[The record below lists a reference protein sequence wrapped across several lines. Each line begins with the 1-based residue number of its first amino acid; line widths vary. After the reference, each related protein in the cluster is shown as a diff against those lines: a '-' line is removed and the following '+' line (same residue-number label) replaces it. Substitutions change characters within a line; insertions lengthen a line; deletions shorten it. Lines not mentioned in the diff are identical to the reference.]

1 MPGWF
6 RKMES
11 FLPMRNRT
19 ITFSYL
25 LARKTARPPGDQPML
40 RVLGDT
46 LKQKGKTLQ
55 MICRGGE
62 REFLSWLSRDGEA
75 PILPSGEL
83 IPVPPHNLRGSE
95 LRVIKD

>member
-1 MPGWF
+1 
-6 RKMES
+6 
-11 FLPMRNRT
+11 
-19 ITFSYL
+19 
-25 LARKTARPPGDQPML
+25 
-40 RVLGDT
+40 
-46 LKQKGKTLQ
+46 

-83 IPVPPHNLRGSE
+83 IPVPPHTLRGSE